1 MIKKILAYFDAK
13 RQEERQH
20 QIRLL
25 QTITDQQL
33 MMQENSLKIFEG
45 MLKEVLDV
53 TKSQTNVLQTWLDS
67 FKVTE
72 VPKTTVVREED
83 EVQAEYDRL
92 RAKGFPV
99 GADYEEQV
107 KWIIKDLGEDTL

>member
-1 MIKKILAYFDAK
+1 MIKKILAYFDGR

-20 QIRLL
+20 QLRML
-25 QTITDQQL
+25 QTLADQQL

-53 TKSQTNVLQTWLDS
+53 TKGQTQVLQTWLDS

-72 VPKTTVVREED
+72 VPKTSIVREED
-83 EVQAEYDRL
+83 EVNAEYERL

-99 GADYEEQV
+99 HADYEEQV